1 MPHGN
6 ARSNVKNMLTTL
18 AAGALCVMLCGCATL
33 SYYGQAIT
41 GQWELMQRRVP
52 LDEVIEAADTAPEL
66 KRKLILVASARE
78 FATHELYL
86 PDNGS
91 YRSYADLE
99 RDYVV
104 WNVFAAPELSLEPV
118 SSCFLFVGCL
128 SYRGYFNEERARRFG
143 ASLNAA
149 GNDVFV
155 GGVAAYSTLGWFDDP
170 VLNTMLVWD
179 DTRIVE
185 VIFHELAHQLI
196 YAEDD
201 TVFNESFATA
211 LARAGVERWLAQEGR
226 ANQQT
231 ADSDERKNQFF
242 ELLLAYR
249 AKLDVVYSGTANDDL
264 KRSAKK
270 RLFDELLIRYR
281 ELKQTWNN
289 YDGYDD
295 WMAEDL
301 NNAKL
306 ASIATYHDYVPAF
319 RSILETV
326 DNDLNRFYASVE
338 SLLSWSIAQRKQCLG
353 AWNGEAACLDGI
365 FDSE

>member
-6 ARSNVKNMLTTL
+6 ARPNANIL
-18 AAGALCVMLCGCATL
+18 AALVAGALSVTLGGCATL
-33 SYYGQAIT
+33 SYYGQAVT
-41 GQWELMQRRVP
+41 GQWDLMRRRIP
-52 LDEVIEAADTAPEL
+52 LDELIDAAGTETEL
-66 KRKLILVASARE
+66 RRKLILVASARE
-78 FATHELYL
+78 FATRELNL

-99 RDYVV
+99 RNYVV

-118 SSCFLFVGCL
+118 SSCYLFVGCL
-128 SYRGYFNEERARRFG
+128 SYRGFFNEDRARRFG
-143 ASLNAA
+143 ADLSAA

-179 DTRIVE
+179 DIRIIE

-211 LARAGVERWLAQEGR
+211 LARVGVERWLAQNNRVDEH
-226 ANQQT
+226 T
-231 ADSDERKNQFF
+231 AENDERQNQFF
-242 ELLLAYR
+242 ELLLGYR
-249 AKLDVVYSGTANDDL
+249 GKLETVYSGMENNDL
-264 KRSAKK
+264 KRAAKK
-270 RLFDELLIRYR
+270 RLFDELLDRYR
-281 ELKQTWNN
+281 ELKATWNN
-289 YDGYDD
+289 YNGYDD

-319 RSILETV
+319 RSILDKV

-338 SLLSWSIAQRKQCLG
+338 ALLSWSIEQRKQCLG
-353 AWNGEAACLDGI
+353 ARNSEAACLDGI
-365 FDSE
+365 IDRE